1 VIAIVKPFAEGTSAR
16 PCGKLSEKLQRDHE
30 SGDFGRALDGYAR
43 EAARLERENEV
54 LRIER
59 DHSRR
64 QFSASVELL
73 CGIHHLLYPAPATRD
88 DGVTFVFR
96 PQNPHEFMQELSDRI
111 RALPNEIESIR
122 PATRASP
129 SLDGGSTPPA
139 STIKAA

>member
-1 VIAIVKPFAEGTSAR
+1 MHNETDAAAARITEAIRSTG
-16 PCGKLSEKLQRDHE
+16 EKLE
-30 SGDFGRALDGYAR
+30 EVARAIELLRPAI
-43 EAARLERENEV
+43 AARLERENEV

>member
-1 VIAIVKPFAEGTSAR
+1 MHNETDAAAARITEAIRSTG
-16 PCGKLSEKLQRDHE
+16 EKLE
-30 SGDFGRALDGYAR
+30 EVARAIELLRPAI
-43 EAARLERENEV
+43 AARLERENEV

-88 DGVTFVFR
+88 DGVTFVLR

-111 RALPNEIESIR
+111 RALPNEIEKIR
-122 PATRASP
+122 ATTCG
-129 SLDGGSTPPA
+129 DFVEHPA
-139 STIKAA
+139 SKPHHA